1 MASTSKAKPRR
12 TYVYRRCVFTPKV
25 TQTLQQLVAGALLQH
40 VKPANRLE
48 PLNPQSTELRG
59 IGRYSNVG
67 DVLVGYL
74 VAFERGATQMVVGD
88 DPHAASLLL
97 NALPPP
103 SPSKGGVQQQYLPG
117 AIYFAIHGNHLVLV
131 QSASIR
137 SGALEAHLSWLLKSK
152 TSQLPVTTGMALSD
166 EAQKVTK
173 EKIKKAHV
181 KSIALGRPLM
191 EESAPVPQSD
201 GQVAASPRKGGKPP
215 KQFRAGGPS
224 LEFLRSLF
232 TSQSDFEKLG
242 LDEVFDGNLE
252 VWVEIRY
259 PKHTRSKPE
268 GAMCLMDSL
277 GLALRDKDQ
286 DEIRLELGDGSV
298 VRGKELKIST
308 EMDVE
313 ILRNGLPDEDK
324 LWASMAQWLL
334 GVISNGIVD
343 P

>member
-1 MASTSKAKPRR
+1 MANNKTKPRR

-25 TQTLQQLVAGALLQH
+25 TQTLQELVAGALLQH
-40 VKPANRLE
+40 PKPADRLE
-48 PLNPQSTELRG
+48 PLNAQSTELRG
-59 IGRYSNVG
+59 IGRYASVG
-67 DVLVGYL
+67 NLLVGYL
-74 VAFERGATQMVVGD
+74 VSFERGATQMVVGD
-88 DPHAASLLL
+88 DPNAASLLL

-103 SPSKGGVQQQYLPG
+103 SPQKGGIQQQYVPG

-137 SGALEAHLSWLLKSK
+137 SSALEAHLSWLLKSK
-152 TSQLPVTTGMALSD
+152 TTQLAVTTGMALSD

-173 EKIKKAHV
+173 EKIQKAHV

-191 EESAPVPQSD
+191 EESTPAAP
-201 GQVAASPRKGGKPP
+201 AAARAKKGKAPR
-215 KQFRAGGPS
+215 QFRAGGPS

-232 TSQSDFEKLG
+232 SSESDFEKLG

-268 GAMCLMDSL
+268 GAMALMDSL
-277 GLALRDKDQ
+277 GVALRDIDQ
-286 DEIRLELGDGSV
+286 DDIRLELGDGSV

-313 ILRNGLPDEDK
+313 VLRNGLPDEDK
-324 LWASMAQWLL
+324 LWEAMAKWLL